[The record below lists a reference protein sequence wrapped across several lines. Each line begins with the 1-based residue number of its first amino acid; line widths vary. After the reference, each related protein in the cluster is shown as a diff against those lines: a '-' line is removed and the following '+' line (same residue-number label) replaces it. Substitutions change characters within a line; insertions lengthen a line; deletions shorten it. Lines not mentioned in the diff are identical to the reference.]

1 MTGLFVIFV
10 KDYQNGRIMEDC
22 NRYIRFDWAAKRMLR
37 DKANFSV
44 LEGLIS
50 VLLNQDVKIQEILES
65 EGNQE
70 QEDSKFNRV
79 DIMAK
84 NHKGEL
90 VIIEIQLSR
99 QVHYLERI
107 FFGVGKALSDH
118 ITKGDSYKKVKK
130 VYSISILYFDLGQ
143 GEDYVYHGQTV
154 FRGIHTGDIF
164 QLSERDREILKMR
177 SPKEVFPEY
186 YLIRVNEFDKVASTP
201 LEEWID
207 YLKNGH
213 VRPDTTT
220 PGLKEAKE
228 KLNYLRMSPEERRAY
243 EHYLDNLRI
252 EEDCLESAKL
262 EGRAEGEAKGR
273 AEGEAKGRAEGEAA
287 GFAKAKI
294 EMARNLKSMGIST
307 DVIIKTTGFSP
318 EEINQL

>member
-1 MTGLFVIFV
+1 MGVC
-10 KDYQNGRIMEDC
+10 D
-22 NRYIRFDWAAKRMLR
+22 RYIRFDWAAKRILR

-44 LEGLIS
+44 LEGFVS
-50 VLLNQDVKIQEILES
+50 VLLNQEIKIEEILES

-84 NHKGEL
+84 NDKGEL
-90 VIIEIQLSR
+90 IIIEIQLSR

-107 FFGVGKALSDH
+107 LFGVGKAISDH
-118 ITKGDSYKKVKK
+118 ITKGDSYKNVKK
-130 VYSISILYFDLGQ
+130 VYSISILYFDLGE
-143 GEDYVYHGQTV
+143 GDDYIYHGQTV
-154 FRGIHTGDIF
+154 FRGVHTGDVF
-164 QLSERDREILKMR
+164 ELSERDRNLLNMR

-186 YLIRVNEFDKVASTP
+186 YLIRVNEFDKVATTP

-207 YLKNGH
+207 YLKNGN

-220 PGLKEAKE
+220 PGLKEANE
-228 KLNYLRMSPEERRAY
+228 KLNYMQMSREERLAY

-262 EGRAEGEAKGR
+262 EGRAEGR
-273 AEGEAKGRAEGEAA
+273 AEAQ
-287 GFAKAKI
+287 I
-294 EMARNLKSMGIST
+294 EMARNLKSMGIPS
-307 DVIIKTTGFSP
+307 DVITKATGLSP
-318 EEINQL
+318 EDINRL

>member
-1 MTGLFVIFV
+1 MGVC
-10 KDYQNGRIMEDC
+10 D
-22 NRYIRFDWAAKRMLR
+22 RYIRFDWAAKRILR

-44 LEGLIS
+44 LEGFVS
-50 VLLNQDVKIQEILES
+50 VLLNQEIKIEEILES

-84 NHKGEL
+84 NYKGEL
-90 VIIEIQLSR
+90 IIIEIQLSR

-107 FFGVGKALSDH
+107 LFGVGKAISDH
-118 ITKGDSYKKVKK
+118 ITKGDSYKNVKK
-130 VYSISILYFDLGQ
+130 VYSISILYFDLGE
-143 GEDYVYHGQTV
+143 GDDYIYHGQTV
-154 FRGIHTGDIF
+154 FRGVHTGDVF
-164 QLSERDREILKMR
+164 ELSERDRNLLNMR

-186 YLIRVNEFDKVASTP
+186 YLIRVNEFDKVATSP

-207 YLKNGH
+207 YLKNGN

-220 PGLKEAKE
+220 PGLKEANE
-228 KLNYLRMSPEERRAY
+228 KLNYMQMSREERLAY

-262 EGRAEGEAKGR
+262 EGRAEGR
-273 AEGEAKGRAEGEAA
+273 AEAQ
-287 GFAKAKI
+287 I
-294 EMARNLKSMGIST
+294 EMARNLKSMGIPS
-307 DVIIKTTGFSP
+307 DVITKATGLSP
-318 EEINQL
+318 EDINRL

>member
-1 MTGLFVIFV
+1 MGVC
-10 KDYQNGRIMEDC
+10 D
-22 NRYIRFDWAAKRMLR
+22 RYIRFDWAAKRILR

-44 LEGLIS
+44 LEGFVS
-50 VLLNQDVKIQEILES
+50 VLLNQEIKIEEILES

-84 NHKGEL
+84 NDKGEL
-90 VIIEIQLSR
+90 IIIEIQLSR

-107 FFGVGKALSDH
+107 LFGVGKAISDH
-118 ITKGDSYKKVKK
+118 ITKGDSSKNVKK
-130 VYSISILYFDLGQ
+130 VYSISILYFDLGE
-143 GEDYVYHGQTV
+143 GDDYIYHGQTV
-154 FRGIHTGDIF
+154 FRGVHTGDIF
-164 QLSERDREILKMR
+164 ELSERDRNLLNMR

-186 YLIRVNEFDKVASTP
+186 YLIRVNEFDKVATTP

-207 YLKNGH
+207 YLKNGN

-220 PGLKEAKE
+220 PGLKEANE
-228 KLNYLRMSPEERRAY
+228 KLNYMQMSREERLAY

-262 EGRAEGEAKGR
+262 EGRADGKAEGR
-273 AEGEAKGRAEGEAA
+273 AEAQ
-287 GFAKAKI
+287 I
-294 EMARNLKSMGIST
+294 EMARNLKSMGISL
-307 DVIIKTTGFSP
+307 DVITKATGLTP
-318 EEINQL
+318 EDITRL